1 MFFRYQFWIAQMTD
15 RVGCVCLRQ
24 GETLNPAPFCLLDYF
39 GAQQSASLPLS
50 DLWSVSLSPLRNRF
64 GDYVSV
70 SCSWI
75 SARAEKP
82 NLKSISRRSTVGTD
96 GGTVGVTRPA
106 GMPMAASVDIFNC
119 GGNNS
124 EGGGAVYSPLRVTVL
139 PFSVW
144 TRPLNMFLF
153 ITLKTPGTYV
163 DLTFFSFLPP
173 PSVFISAPRFATT
186 QTAKTWTAK
195 APFICVSHV
204 TRAVIQRTR
213 TTCTLTGTLDLTY
226 SLKVDSLFLS
236 VFGILSSDDDVIPTA
251 SFTVLMSRTFHFF
264 FSVLS

>member
-1 MFFRYQFWIAQMTD
+1 MFFRYQFWIAQMMD

-124 EGGGAVYSPLRVTVL
+124 EGGG
-139 PFSVW
+139 
-144 TRPLNMFLF
+144 LF
-153 ITLKTPGTYV
+153 ILHCVWLFCPFLYGP
-163 DLTFFSFLPP
+163 DL
-173 PSVFISAPRFATT
+173 
-186 QTAKTWTAK
+186 
-195 APFICVSHV
+195 
-204 TRAVIQRTR
+204 
-213 TTCTLTGTLDLTY
+213 
-226 SLKVDSLFLS
+226 
-236 VFGILSSDDDVIPTA
+236 
-251 SFTVLMSRTFHFF
+251 
-264 FSVLS
+264 

>member
-124 EGGGAVYSPLRVTVL
+124 EGGGCLFSTACDCFALFCMDPTFKHVFVYNAENSGDLCWPD
-139 PFSVW
+139 
-144 TRPLNMFLF
+144 FLF
-153 ITLKTPGTYV
+153 
-163 DLTFFSFLPP
+163 FSP
-173 PSVFISAPRFATT
+173 PSLCIYFCTQVCHHPDCQDLNSKGPLHLCESCDSRCHSENSDNMHFDRHPRF
-186 QTAKTWTAK
+186 
-195 APFICVSHV
+195 
-204 TRAVIQRTR
+204 
-213 TTCTLTGTLDLTY
+213 DLQPQGRL
-226 SLKVDSLFLS
+226 SFLS